1 MKVSI
6 KILLAT
12 LTLAFSTGAM
22 AESAK
27 DAIKAA
33 KAAQKEASSLGFE
46 WRDMGR
52 TIKKAEAARSNLE
65 VPKTKNAPPSSHPAP
80 PVIISEKATKLGLFS
95 ASNVRRIPMSPS
107 WRMTVAIVSEWYVSY
122 PRAQR
127 SDSICSADPPENR
140 KENWAMG

>member
-46 WRDMGR
+46 WRDMGK
-52 TIKKAEAARSNLE
+52 TIKKAEAAAKEGKDKKAIKLANKISGQIAAIRVQAELA
-65 VPKTKNAPPSSHPAP
+65 KTAGP
-80 PVIISEKATKLGLFS
+80 TF
-95 ASNVRRIPMSPS
+95 
-107 WRMTVAIVSEWYVSY
+107 
-122 PRAQR
+122 
-127 SDSICSADPPENR
+127 
-140 KENWAMG
+140 